1 MLLWVGILS
10 ASCIFDEERC
20 VISPDVPHEITFTVS
35 LEGQRTRALW
45 GDGYDPSEVGVP
57 FDFRINPDELRVVV
71 FTKDGERLGQVSDI
85 YYWPINQEHTE
96 FQFTGKMPVEFV
108 DHINAFGNENPE
120 NPIYCRFM
128 VFANCGD
135 SAIGEEYI
143 TYSQSQLDP
152 AKENSAIPMWGVTE
166 ADVTPLLD
174 DNNLD
179 LGIISLLRAAAKV
192 EVKLTDEL
200 KKSGTKINS
209 ATLKYYNQTGYVLP
223 SGWSQVAQTQ
233 KLDQENC
240 IRVYRH
246 AAVNM
251 PFVVDEEGGYCHIY
265 ITEYDNIHYSG
276 ERNKISLEF
285 NVGGEY
291 KYFEDAISFCQYS
304 GGAPVDGSHYSI
316 VRNHIYEFEILS
328 IAGSSLILD
337 YTVADWT
344 AEDWGNGEE
353 YEEHELSYPTY
364 HNPVVPYEFLGLAG
378 DKQANYVIKQE
389 PTMYFGG
396 KDNLEAG
403 GFHCYFQIVAPTNV
417 AWKPVFMGSKENYRI
432 RVYKV
437 DKNLDQS
444 KDVLFDSGEAG
455 KQDNIGACGAGEWF
469 HIVVFPLSDDG
480 ADKTVIEFGISYY
493 QEWTDQYINLY
504 VNGEYGNIRWPNSGN
519 NPKIINIRHT
529 SAVQPIG
536 DEE

>member
-20 VISPDVPHEITFTVS
+20 VISPDVSHEITFTVS
-35 LEGQRTRALW
+35 LEGQRTRASW
-45 GDGYDPSEVGVP
+45 EEDYPSEVGVP
-57 FDFRINPDELRVVV
+57 FDYRIIPDELRVVV
-71 FTKDGERLGQVSDI
+71 FTNDGERLGQVSDI

-96 FQFTGKMPVEFV
+96 FQFTGKMPVAFV
-108 DHINAFGNENPE
+108 DHINAFGAE
-120 NPIYCRFM
+120 NPIYRFM

-152 AKENSAIPMWGVTE
+152 ANENSAIPMWGVTE

-179 LGIISLLRAAAKV
+179 LGTISLLRAAAKV
-192 EVKLTDEL
+192 EVKLTDKL
-200 KKSGTKINS
+200 KDSGTKINS

-223 SGWSQVAQTQ
+223 SGWSQVDKTQ
-233 KLDQENC
+233 HLDQENC

-246 AAVNM
+246 AAINM

-265 ITEYDNIHYSG
+265 VAEYDNIHYSG

-285 NVGGEY
+285 NVGGED
-291 KYFEDAISFCQYS
+291 KYFEDAISFCQYRD
-304 GGAPVDGSHYSI
+304 GAPVDGSHYSI

-344 AEDWGNGEE
+344 TEDWGDGKE
-353 YEEHELSYPTY
+353 YEEHDLSYPTY
-364 HNPVVPYEFLGLAG
+364 HNPVVPYEFITLDGYE
-378 DKQANYVIKQE
+378 QSNYVIEQQ

-403 GFHCYFQIVAPTNV
+403 GFHCYFQIVAPESV
-417 AWKPVFMGSKENYRI
+417 AWKPVFMGSKENYQI

-437 DKNLDQS
+437 NNKLVQS
-444 KDVLFDSGEAG
+444 NDVLFDSGVEG

-480 ADKTVIEFGISYY
+480 ADDTEIEFGISYY

-504 VNGEYGNIRWPNSGN
+504 VNGEYGNIRWPNSGD

-529 SAVQPIG
+529 SAVMPIG